1 MRRCGVDLA
10 VLAIDEALTV
20 IARLIE
26 QSERSGE
33 PIHDTIVVVLA
44 VLPDRSQSP
53 VQALL
58 EAIPDALKTTVRWVC
73 IDMWEG

>member
-1 MRRCGVDLA
+1 M
-10 VLAIDEALTV
+10 LAIGEALTV

-33 PIHDTIVVVLA
+33 PIHDMIVVVLA